1 MSLVCNIESTT
12 TTLKG
17 IVPDFLDSKFP
28 KNTVAPTLPADTGL
42 WTLDNFIQFRN
53 KPNKTKDEII
63 LYRGIVSVLQQCLE
77 FFECLEGTSYWI
89 LPTPPK
95 KSTFSPLI
103 AKVKDVINKS

>member
-17 IVPDFLDSKFP
+17 IVPEFLHSKFP
-28 KNTVAPTLPADTGL
+28 QNTLVPTLPANTGL

-53 KPNKTKDEII
+53 KPNKTKDEIT
-63 LYRGIVSVLQQCLE
+63 LYRGIIAVLQECLQ

-89 LPTPPK
+89 LPTPPQE
-95 KSTFSPLI
+95 SAFGPLVSKI
-103 AKVKDVINKS
+103 KDMVHKL